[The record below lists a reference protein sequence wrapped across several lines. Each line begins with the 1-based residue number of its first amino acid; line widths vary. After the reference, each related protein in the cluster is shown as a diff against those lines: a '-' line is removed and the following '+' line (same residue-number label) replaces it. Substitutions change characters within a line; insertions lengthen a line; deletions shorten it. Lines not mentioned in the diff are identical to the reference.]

1 MKRENSLNILFFIK
15 FLFDNYIIAK
25 MGGLFTLL
33 EVDSGIGSSSND
45 TKTRVPNIRVEIT
58 GRCRLNLEWD

>member
-1 MKRENSLNILFFIK
+1 
-15 FLFDNYIIAK
+15 